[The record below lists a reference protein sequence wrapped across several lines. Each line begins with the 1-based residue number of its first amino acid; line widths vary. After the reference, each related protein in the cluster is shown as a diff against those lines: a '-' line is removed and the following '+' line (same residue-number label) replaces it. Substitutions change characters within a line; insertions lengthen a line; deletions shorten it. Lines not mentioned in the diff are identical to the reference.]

1 MLMRRRRCDVM
12 RARWIAATAIW
23 QCRTAPEPWSI
34 GRPGG
39 GDVFPIRGSTAITF
53 QED

>member
-1 MLMRRRRCDVM
+1 MRRH
-12 RARWIAATAIW
+12 AGTLIAARAIW
-23 QCRTAPEPWSI
+23 RGRTAPEPWSI
-34 GRPGG
+34 GRPAG

>member
-1 MLMRRRRCDVM
+1 MLMCRRRCDVV

-23 QCRTAPEPWSI
+23 LGCTVLEPWSI
-34 GRPGG
+34 GCPGG

-53 QED
+53 